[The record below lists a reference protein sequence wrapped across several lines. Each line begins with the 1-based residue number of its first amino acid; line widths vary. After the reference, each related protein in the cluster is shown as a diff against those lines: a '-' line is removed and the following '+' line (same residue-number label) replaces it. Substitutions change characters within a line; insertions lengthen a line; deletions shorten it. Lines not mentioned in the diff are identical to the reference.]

1 MKNNTLNELRA
12 EKSEENY
19 HWQNVTTELKYKRKV
34 NSKTITQNKIN
45 VTKEAVYE
53 RFFVVFFINA
63 YIIASHLLIESG

>member
-34 NSKTITQNKIN
+34 NSKTIKQNKIY
-45 VTKEAVYE
+45 VTKEVVYE
-53 RFFVVFFINA
+53 HFFVVLFISA
-63 YIIASHLLIESG
+63 YIIALHLLIESG